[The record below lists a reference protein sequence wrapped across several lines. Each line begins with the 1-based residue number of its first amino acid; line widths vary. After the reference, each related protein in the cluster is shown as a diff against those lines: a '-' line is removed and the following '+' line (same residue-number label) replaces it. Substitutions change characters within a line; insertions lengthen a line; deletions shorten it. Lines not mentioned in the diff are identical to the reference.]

1 MNVILTDY
9 KSTKAWG
16 VNPASASGTYVIDG
30 ENADFVLQA
39 GAAIT
44 YSGYGI
50 DVFYGIVS
58 SVKLDSAFATGK
70 RFTFEAVDN
79 RIRLQWMMCFCAL
92 NMEDDTCS
100 HGLLQPNAPGDAGA
114 ADFQTGGSDVVT
126 GNDVTSSSG
135 PDAIQFPTGYVMNPE
150 RRRRFKSLLP
160 ENFDT
165 GIWVYHDQPF
175 TAREILN
182 ICFKGAVGHNFGF
195 SRHHHSRSSEARPL
209 NMDFTRGSTLANVIT
224 ALNEK
229 TGLDVYLENKRDLRW
244 GIKGEGEIPVFTA
257 ADPQTVLGE
266 SITAD
271 PTRIRVLGSGSQ
283 LQVLNLE
290 MEYNWN
296 REWEKFLGEHA
307 WLDEVA
313 TTWAIDK
320 AAQWAEVAALAREVT
335 LYDYVKKK
343 NDASYAD
350 YRHFGNVSRMN
361 MSAWVYMQE
370 VVFKSYAVPPHKR
383 LLDEIPYDSLRIA
396 QSLLCAV
403 EMEDDGLKESSG
415 MRYQRAPIE
424 FYPGTRA
431 FVMAQGQPLD
441 AIDAKDI
448 NTFVNLRTAD
458 MRKTWRVVQDYE
470 IEECGV
476 ALRFRQPYF
485 IDGDASKNESIFAFP
500 NKGEIAENEV
510 TGVEPQSELLRVV
523 VPNAKYKITP
533 AKIKVSLCF
542 DMPPF
547 WMEYGSGPRY
557 GVIPADGLAAHV
569 LHGDSSFDA
578 NGVVAGDPE
587 VIRLPSSSQQ
597 TFRELVYADGKTAK
611 EKAFEVWRSREG
623 YSAFQQDGQYVRKG
637 SVGAKLSGVIDRISV
652 SIDFSG
658 GITETVDFVKARTA
672 RMFFGEKTMARL
684 QRMGELYVGNEAN
697 SREIRNIKRIAAANR
712 YAAMSSRSTSHNTV
726 LDVLRVPI
734 GGGDAQKTKMV
745 NGSVVQSSRGDKA
758 KSGDVIWV
766 DSSGN
771 VAEKGRTFAGIV
783 TLAQNENPLI
793 PVAYAGTV
801 PVRVK
806 GKFQPGQAVF
816 ADKGSYFGVAKYNGD
831 SVMLGTYAHADTTD
845 DDEKEYHALVRLGF
859 VSEDKVGPYVYTV
872 RKSKDEWEV
881 SFTPGYV
888 IEQLVHTDDSLLFHD
903 TDLIEDDNQLPIWH
917 PIKIGQTAYV
927 YYETTGTGD
936 VKADTVKISI
946 GEKDQ
951 KSTAYKPKCE
961 ESEVEGKYYCKLIEF
976 DLSPSGAATIKPF
989 HTGENIV
996 HVHNLADMENSHS
1009 GDRRVFQKFDPAA
1022 AKYVFRDLKSVGKGV
1037 PILPPIDGD
1046 EGNDIPFR
1054 SIAGSGDES
1063 AAASGI
1069 KISLQDK
1076 DTILVSDS
1084 GPSGS
1089 LNFINCAN
1097 GNIATL
1103 KVEKGRVT
1111 LITDATIKIPACPS
1125 TSSGSSIP

>member
-16 VNPASASGTYVIDG
+16 VNPASASGTYIIANG
-30 ENADFVLQA
+30 ENADFVLKA

-58 SVKLDSAFATGK
+58 SVKLASEFSTGK

-100 HGLLQPNAPGDAGA
+100 HGLLQPDAPGDTGA
-114 ADFQTGGSDVVT
+114 ADSQSGGSDVVT
-126 GNDVTSSSG
+126 GDDVTSSSG
-135 PDAIQFPTGYVMNPE
+135 PDAIQFPTGYVVNPE

-160 ENFDT
+160 ENYDT

-195 SRHHHSRSSEARPL
+195 TRHYHSRSSQSRPL
-209 NMDFTRGSTLANVIT
+209 NMDFSRGSTLANVIT

-229 TGLDVYLENKRDLRW
+229 TGLDVYLEKKRDLRW
-244 GIKGEGEIPVFTA
+244 GIKGEGDIPVFTA
-257 ADPQTVLGE
+257 ADPQTLLGE

-296 REWEKFLGEHA
+296 RQWEKFLGEHA
-307 WLDEVA
+307 WLEEVA
-313 TTWAIDK
+313 TTWALDK
-320 AAQWAEVAALAREVT
+320 TTQWAEVAALAREVT
-335 LYDYVKKK
+335 LFDYVNKTK
-343 NDASYAD
+343 DASYAD

-370 VVFKSYAVPPHKR
+370 VVFKSYAVPPHRR
-383 LLDEIPYDSLRIA
+383 LFEEIPYDSLRIA
-396 QSLLCAV
+396 QNLLCAV

-415 MRYQRAPIE
+415 MRYQRSPIE

-458 MRKTWRVVQDYE
+458 MRKTWRVVQDYD

-500 NKGEIAENEV
+500 NQGEINETAV
-510 TGVEPQSELLRVV
+510 SGVDDQSELLRVV

-557 GVIPADGLAAHV
+557 GVIAADGLAAHV

-578 NGVVAGDPE
+578 AGVVAGDPE
-587 VIRLPSSSQQ
+587 IIRLPSAIQQ
-597 TFRELVYADGKTAK
+597 TFRELLFADGKTAK

-652 SIDFSG
+652 SIDFTG

-672 RMFFGEKTMARL
+672 KMFFGEKTMARL

-697 SREIRNIKRIAAANR
+697 SREIRNLKRIAAANR
-712 YAAMSSRSTSHNTV
+712 YAAMSSRSSSHGTV

-734 GGGDAQKTKMV
+734 GGGDAQKTKLV

-783 TLAQNENPLI
+783 TLAQNENPMI

-801 PVRVK
+801 PV
-806 GKFQPGQAVF
+806 
-816 ADKGSYFGVAKYNGD
+816 
-831 SVMLGTYAHADTTD
+831 
-845 DDEKEYHALVRLGF
+845 
-859 VSEDKVGPYVYTV
+859 
-872 RKSKDEWEV
+872 
-881 SFTPGYV
+881 
-888 IEQLVHTDDSLLFHD
+888 
-903 TDLIEDDNQLPIWH
+903 
-917 PIKIGQTAYV
+917 
-927 YYETTGTGD
+927 
-936 VKADTVKISI
+936 
-946 GEKDQ
+946 
-951 KSTAYKPKCE
+951 
-961 ESEVEGKYYCKLIEF
+961 
-976 DLSPSGAATIKPF
+976 SG
-989 HTGENIV
+989 
-996 HVHNLADMENSHS
+996 
-1009 GDRRVFQKFDPAA
+1009 
-1022 AKYVFRDLKSVGKGV
+1022 
-1037 PILPPIDGD
+1037 
-1046 EGNDIPFR
+1046 
-1054 SIAGSGDES
+1054 
-1063 AAASGI
+1063 
-1069 KISLQDK
+1069 
-1076 DTILVSDS
+1076 
-1084 GPSGS
+1084 
-1089 LNFINCAN
+1089 
-1097 GNIATL
+1097 
-1103 KVEKGRVT
+1103 
-1111 LITDATIKIPACPS
+1111 
-1125 TSSGSSIP
+1125 